1 MSSSPIFWQRCI
13 AAFREELT
21 PQQFNTWI
29 RPLAV
34 EGADEGYRL
43 LAPNRFVLQW
53 VKERFAERIG
63 ELAAAAEGHPVP
75 ITLAVREAA
84 VETPPAEPAPLPAI
98 PVPAPAVQPAA
109 RRHEQTSLNPT
120 FTFASFVAGKAN
132 QLGALGFGG
141 GCEKGSGQTGEGQG
155 EGSDGHGVLRSG
167 GILTHS
173 GGFE

>member
-1 MSSSPIFWQRCI
+1 MSPSPIFWQRCI

-53 VKERFAERIG
+53 VKERFADRIG

-75 ITLAVREAA
+75 ITLAVRDAVQDVAPEVAA
-84 VETPPAEPAPLPAI
+84 PAAAPTVQAPAPP
-98 PVPAPAVQPAA
+98 
-109 RRHEQTSLNPT
+109 RRRRCAGTSRR
-120 FTFASFVAGKAN
+120 A
-132 QLGALGFGG
+132 
-141 GCEKGSGQTGEGQG
+141 
-155 EGSDGHGVLRSG
+155 
-167 GILTHS
+167 
-173 GGFE
+173 